1 MGATGQRVV
10 DAQLAAMQLGAVE
23 FLAGLGRVRLLL
35 EVSEAEL
42 LALASVLVDNEL
54 DALQATVRAE

>member
-54 DALQATVRAE
+54 DAL